1 MRIYLTGFMGAGK
14 TAVGG
19 NLCELLGCPLLDLDR
34 EVEAR
39 AELSVREIFER
50 LGEGAFR
57 ELEHD
62 CLKQTARFQ
71 EAVVATGGGTMTF
84 HRNVAVIRRLG
95 VSVWLNPSF
104 ATIVERIGGRGKS
117 DRPLF
122 KTEEQALALFRE
134 RLPAY
139 RQSDLQ
145 IDVGAHETAPEV
157 AARIALRLRER
168 RCVI

>member
-19 NLCELLGCPLLDLDR
+19 NLSELLGCPLVDLDR

-39 AELSVREIFER
+39 AELSVRDIFER

-62 CLKQTARFQ
+62 CLKQTVRFQ

-84 HRNVAVIRRLG
+84 PRNVAVIRRLG

-104 ATIVERIGGRGKS
+104 ATIVERIGGRGKR

-122 KTEEQALALFRE
+122 KTEEQALALFRQ

-145 IDVGAHETAPEV
+145 MDVAPHETAPEV